1 MMDATL
7 SLHGDDEAPRARPI
21 AASRAKPGSI
31 AGRSRESR
39 QFWILY
45 ALTFPVFLVAALI
58 MRVLRLGQSKPQ
70 RSRGFLSE
78 AHELASA
85 SIPYAFMG

>member
-1 MMDATL
+1 MDATL
-7 SLHGDDEAPRARPI
+7 SLHGDQEVLPVAPPRTVARTRPV
-21 AASRAKPGSI
+21 SI
-31 AGRSRESR
+31 VERSRDSR
-39 QFWILY
+39 QFWIIY

-58 MRVLRLGQSKPQ
+58 MRLVQLGQGDQP
-70 RSRGFLSE
+70 SRGLFGA